1 VNDSASKSK
10 PVPDVATP
18 HKRLSV
24 HDVTFFG
31 ASLAELEQHWA
42 DLGVSRL
49 SVLDSELL
57 DSRFPELLQRNNYTV
72 EAVCHIFGRGRLDIG
87 AHAARDALLP
97 VIDAAAEVGARVVYM
112 LTGGRGALAWPQAAD
127 RFSAMIAPC
136 VEHAKQAG
144 VALAIENASSLYAD
158 IHLAHTLR
166 DTVALAEMSGLGVC
180 IELFHCWAEGDFEAM
195 VQRALPRTE
204 LIQLSDYV
212 LGDRA
217 LPGRAVPGDGAIP
230 LETFIAQAL
239 AGGYAHGFD
248 LELIGPRIDAEGRLQ
263 SARRACEVVGA
274 ILNRLGA

>member
-1 VNDSASKSK
+1 MA
-10 PVPDVATP
+10 AT

-24 HDVTFFG
+24 HSVTFYG
-31 ASLAELEQHWA
+31 EPLTTLEAHWA
-42 DLGVSRL
+42 ALGVSRL
-49 SVLDSELL
+49 SILDSQVLDPQL
-57 DSRFPELLQRNNYTV
+57 PKLLQRNDYTV
-72 EAVCHIFGRGRLDIG
+72 EAVCHIFGDGRLDTR
-87 AHAARDALLP
+87 AEVARDALLT
-97 VIDAAAEVGARVVYM
+97 VIDAAAAVGARVIYM
-112 LTGGRGALAWPQAAD
+112 LTGGRGALAWQHAAD
-127 RFSAMIAPC
+127 RFCAMIAPC

-166 DTVALAEMSGLGVC
+166 DTVALSEMSGLGVC

-230 LETFIAQAL
+230 IEAFVAQAL

-248 LELIGPRIDAEGRLQ
+248 LELIGPRIEAQGRLQ
-263 SARRACEVVGA
+263 SARRACDVIGA
-274 ILNRLGA
+274 MLQRLGA

>member
-1 VNDSASKSK
+1 MT
-10 PVPDVATP
+10 TP

-31 ASLAELEQHWA
+31 SSLAELEQHWA

-57 DSRFPELLQRNNYTV
+57 DPRFPKLLQRNTYTV
-72 EAVCHIFGRGRLDIG
+72 EAVCHVFGRGRLDAPG
-87 AHAARDALLP
+87 RVARDALLP
-97 VIDAAAEVGARVVYM
+97 VIDAAAGVGARVVYL
-112 LTGGRGALAWPQAAD
+112 LTGGRGALSWPRAAE

-136 VEHAKQAG
+136 LDHAKQVG

-166 DTVALAEMSGLGVC
+166 DTVALAEMSGLGIC
-180 IELFHCWAEGDFEAM
+180 IELFHCWAEGDFDAM

-217 LPGRAVPGDGAIP
+217 LPARAVPGDGAIP
-230 LETFIAQAL
+230 LEAFLAQAL

-248 LELIGPRIDAEGRLQ
+248 LELIGPRIDAEGRLH
-263 SARRACEVVGA
+263 SARRACDVVGA
-274 ILNRLGA
+274 ILTKLGA